1 MYDRVLGVGVGLF
14 ILILVW
20 SVALAGLLLLSRID
34 VGSAIVILSLATTV
48 TVLLLLVPR
57 EQKDVKGKEED
68 KPEVVL
74 TDSMFVW
81 RTVMV
86 VIMSISGLVGAAVV
100 GVDYGLHSVKPAQI
114 KKTI

>member
-1 MYDRVLGVGVGLF
+1 MYERVLGVGVGLF

-20 SVALAGLLLLSRID
+20 SAALAGLLLLSRLA
-34 VGSAIVILSLATTV
+34 VGSAIAILGLATTV
-48 TVLLLLVPR
+48 TVLLLLVPW
-57 EQKDVKGKEED
+57 EQRDDQDQGVEEE

-100 GVDYGLHSVKPAQI
+100 GVDYGLHTVK
-114 KKTI
+114 

>member
-1 MYDRVLGVGVGLF
+1 MYERVLGVGVGLF
-14 ILILVW
+14 NLILVW
-20 SVALAGLLLLSRID
+20 SAALAGLLLLSRLA
-34 VGSAIVILSLATTV
+34 VGSAIAILGLATTV

-57 EQKDVKGKEED
+57 EQREDQGVEEE

-100 GVDYGLHSVKPAQI
+100 GVDYGLHTVK
-114 KKTI
+114 